1 MERLLEKLKCRTI
14 MVENGAE
21 AMRYAMGEVKCMV
34 LPAVMCASTNISR

>member
-21 AMRYAMGEVKCMV
+21 AMRYAMGEVKCKV
-34 LPAVMCASTNISR
+34 FPRGYAHFS